1 MSNENVI
8 EFEEVRSEA
17 RQALKFSIRP
27 LRAKDVAPM
36 VRIVSKIGLRE
47 FKDVI
52 SLDAIN
58 VFVEKAEM
66 SLEGES
72 PEGEGAPND
81 GGADAVASLVGVGA
95 FLDAAGIV
103 CENFDKA
110 EADIFRFL
118 ASVSGQTVKEVEE
131 LPIADLFELVFAV
144 FKAPDFGDFFTRVKA
159 LLK

>member
-1 MSNENVI
+1 MTNENVI
-8 EFEEVRSEA
+8 EFEEVRGEA

-47 FKDVI
+47 FKGVI

-58 VFVEKAEM
+58 AFVDRAEGD
-66 SLEGES
+66 E
-72 PEGEGAPND
+72 
-81 GGADAVASLVGVGA
+81 DAAVNLVGFGA
-95 FLDAAGIV
+95 VVDAAGIV

-110 EADIFRFL
+110 EADIFKFL

>member
-1 MSNENVI
+1 
-8 EFEEVRSEA
+8 
-17 RQALKFSIRP
+17 
-27 LRAKDVAPM
+27 M

-52 SLDAIN
+52 SLEAIS
-58 VFVEKAEM
+58 VFVERAEAEQAEAEEKQENG
-66 SLEGES
+66 S
-72 PEGEGAPND
+72 
-81 GGADAVASLVGVGA
+81 ADAVASLVGVGA
-95 FLDAAGIV
+95 ILDAAGIV

-118 ASVSGQTVKEVEE
+118 ASVSGLMVKEVED
-131 LPIADLFELVFAV
+131 LLIADLFELVFAV